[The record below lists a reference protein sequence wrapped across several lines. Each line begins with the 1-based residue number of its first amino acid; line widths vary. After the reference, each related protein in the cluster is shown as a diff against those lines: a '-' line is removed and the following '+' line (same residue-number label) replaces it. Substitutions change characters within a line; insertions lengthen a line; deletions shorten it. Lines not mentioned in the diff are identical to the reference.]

1 MSGTIGPSSSSPF
14 ASAPPLAYRIP
25 DVPSGPEPSFGAP
38 TPAPSAPRASG
49 GLFSLEP
56 YKVYFDLDTADV
68 LHRMRLACLP
78 LGSNFTTA
86 VQDNPDLY
94 GPFWIAATLVFLSSA
109 TGNLASYYAYRG
121 TGAWT
126 YDIQKVT
133 LSALLFYGYITVV
146 PLVWYI
152 CFRYWGAQA
161 SPTALVTL
169 YGYSLTIFLPI
180 SLLCAI
186 PNELLRWII
195 VFSGGMVACL
205 FITLNMRRQ
214 LETFE
219 DQKRKSIVLML
230 AGSAQ
235 FGLAVALA
243 LEFFSYGGTLAPS

>member
-1 MSGTIGPSSSSPF
+1 MVLT
-14 ASAPPLAYRIP
+14 SA
-25 DVPSGPEPSFGAP
+25 
-38 TPAPSAPRASG
+38 
-49 GLFSLEP
+49 
-56 YKVYFDLDTADV
+56 K
-68 LHRMRLACLP
+68 
-78 LGSNFTTA
+78 
-86 VQDNPDLY
+86 
-94 GPFWIAATLVFLSSA
+94 
-109 TGNLASYYAYRG
+109 
-121 TGAWT
+121 
-126 YDIQKVT
+126 
-133 LSALLFYGYITVV
+133 
-146 PLVWYI
+146 WYI

-186 PNELLRWII
+186 PNELVRWII